1 MEKELTS
8 AEKARKTKLSNK
20 SIDELVEIV
29 FRKDNVEKKL
39 QRLNKCL
46 KDNIIGLENKCKSVN
61 EELSKS
67 EEEVLRLNNFA
78 NHLEEDNKTQ
88 ELLIIKLKRAIK
100 INNISWTIGVIAA
113 YIISYLIT
121 KFLF

>member
-1 MEKELTS
+1 MKKELTS

-20 SIDELVEIV
+20 TIDELVEIV

-46 KDNIIGLENKCKSVN
+46 KENIFGLENKCKSIN
-61 EELSKS
+61 DELIKS
-67 EEEVLRLNNFA
+67 EEEVIRLNKITDN
-78 NHLEEDNKTQ
+78 LEEENKIQ
-88 ELLIIKLKRAIK
+88 EITISKLKREIK
-100 INNISWTIGVIAA
+100 IINISWIVSIVIAWA
-113 YIISYLIT
+113 ILVLAI

>member
-20 SIDELVEIV
+20 TIDELVEIV
-29 FRKDNVEKKL
+29 FRKDNVEKRL

-46 KDNIIGLENKCKSVN
+46 KDNVFGLENKCKNIN
-61 EELSKS
+61 EELIKS
-67 EEEVLRLNNFA
+67 EEEVLRLNNLV
-78 NHLEEDNKTQ
+78 NQLEEDTKIQ
-88 ELLIIKLKRAIK
+88 ELTISKLKREIK
-100 INNISWTIGVIAA
+100 VINISWILGIVIAW
-113 YIISYLIT
+113 IILILVI